1 MTETNSPRLLALI
14 GCDDE
19 WMCRSLESVFA
30 ERRYDVTRTAT
41 GKQALTLARRGG
53 YDVLVLNE
61 RLDGLTG
68 VEVCIALRDD
78 PLFDHTTPIVIIS
91 SAHST
96 LPGRTAAYAAGAWE
110 YCHLPI
116 DFDALFLKLG
126 TFLRAR
132 RELGES
138 QAKSMMDPASG
149 LYTPFGLHQL
159 AEQLEARAVRKHEP
173 FACLAFSS
181 QPSESQSPQRAT
193 DGKGGTFAD
202 IAHVVREQAR
212 RSDVVAKTGDSQLAI
227 LAPDTDAEGA
237 RLLVARLQRELE
249 AASKNARLGSFRM
262 RAGYCAVSDLAAA
275 NVDLNEL
282 VHRAESA
289 LAQVG
294 APGQGEAVVSFD
306 ELPASST
313 SANSLN
319 AFPPQARVNTIV

>member
-1 MTETNSPRLLALI
+1 MTETNLPKLLALI
-14 GCDDE
+14 GCNDE
-19 WMCRSLESVFA
+19 WMCRSLETVFA
-30 ERRYDVTRTAT
+30 EKGYQVTRTGN
-41 GKQALTLARRGG
+41 GKQALKLARKGG
-53 YDVLVLNE
+53 FDVLVLDE

-78 PLFDHTTPIVIIS
+78 PLFDHATPSVIIS

-96 LPGRTAAYAAGAWE
+96 LPGRTAANAAGAWE
-110 YCHLPI
+110 YCQLPN

-132 RELGES
+132 LELAAL

-181 QPSESQSPQRAT
+181 QPADSQSSQRSA
-193 DGKGGTFAD
+193 DGNGGAFSD
-202 IAHVVREQAR
+202 IANVVREQAR
-212 RSDVVAKTGDSQLAI
+212 RSDVIAKTGDSQLAI
-227 LAPDTDAEGA
+227 LAPDTDAVGA

-249 AASKNARLGSFRM
+249 AASKNARFGGSFRM

-294 APGQGEAVVSFD
+294 TPGQGEAVVSFD
-306 ELPASST
+306 ELPAS
-313 SANSLN
+313 
-319 AFPPQARVNTIV
+319 